1 MDVAALL
8 ARKKVEDTPVDDG
21 TTGTLKVWV
30 VKNFKMEEVAKKDYG

>member
-21 TTGTLKVWV
+21 KGKLSVWV
-30 VKNFKMEEVAKKDYG
+30 IKDFKKVEVDKADYG